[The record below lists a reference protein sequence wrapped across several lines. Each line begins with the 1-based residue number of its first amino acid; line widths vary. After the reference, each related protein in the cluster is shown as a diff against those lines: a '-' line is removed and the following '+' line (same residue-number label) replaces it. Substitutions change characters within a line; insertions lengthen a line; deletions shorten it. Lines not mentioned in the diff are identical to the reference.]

1 MNCFILL
8 LGLWLTRA
16 PSGAGS
22 GWSQLFKAGFPSDAS
37 AALFVAFLL
46 FILPAEKPF
55 QRDEN
60 GKFIISKP
68 LITWKQ
74 MSSKMSWGVIFLLGG
89 GFAMASGITSSGN
102 YSQLSL
108 LEVCIYKHVL
118 RRTRKVRRIKNASSE
133 GSAVVFDGSYL
144 LHYHQPHVSSDV
156 QLIDNDNLCVDSLRH
171 GRELKYQ
178 SDVYFDSKHGSC
190 FLCFLTACFY
200 TAKCC
205 CV

>member
-1 MNCFILL
+1 MNCFMLL
-8 LGLWLTRA
+8 LTLWLTRA
-16 PSGAGS
+16 PSGVGS

-102 YSQLSL
+102 YSELNVNL
-108 LEVCIYKHVL
+108 MFL
-118 RRTRKVRRIKNASSE
+118 RRSWQVCRIKNASSE
-133 GSAVVFDGSYL
+133 GSSVVPHGSNL
-144 LHYHQPHVSSDV
+144 LCNHQPHVASDV
-156 QLIDNDNLCVDSLRH
+156 QLVHDDNLCFHSLRH
-171 GRELKYQ
+171 GREPEYQ
-178 SDVYFDSKHGSC
+178 SDVYFDSKHSCRLFC
-190 FLCFLTACFY
+190 FLAARFY
-200 TAKCC
+200 SAKCC
-205 CV
+205 CL